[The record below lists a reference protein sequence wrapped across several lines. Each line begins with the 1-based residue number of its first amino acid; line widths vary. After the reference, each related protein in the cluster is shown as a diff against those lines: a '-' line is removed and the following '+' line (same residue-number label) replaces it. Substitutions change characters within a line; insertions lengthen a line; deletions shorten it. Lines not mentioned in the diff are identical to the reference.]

1 MRGAAPGGAVAR
13 ARDYPSPVDV
23 FRFIPGY
30 TEHIYDA
37 GKEPLFA
44 LLVSF
49 LIAFALTRGYTR
61 VARKRGWGSGNVG
74 GVHLHHVVPGI
85 ILVLIAGL
93 LSFTTYAFD
102 DIVDTVAAI
111 LFGVGAALVL
121 DEFALI
127 FHLKDVYWS
136 TEGRSSIDATIMG
149 VLVTG
154 LLLVTSSPFQL
165 DKDEDPG
172 SPKGIAFTIIA
183 INLFLAATTLL
194 KGKVFTGISGIFIPP
209 IALVGAIRL
218 AKPYSP
224 WAHRL
229 YEAEKAKTGRA
240 RNRRSRKLE
249 RAWVRYETGWSGR
262 FENWL
267 IDVVGGKPHVRPDGD
282 SPAPATAGSTP
293 PSSVQAS

>member
-1 MRGAAPGGAVAR
+1 M
-13 ARDYPSPVDV
+13 DI

-30 TEHIYDA
+30 TEHIYDT
-37 GKEPLFA
+37 GKESLFVM
-44 LLVSF
+44 LVSF

-61 VARKRGWGSGNVG
+61 LARKRGWGSGNVG

-85 ILVLIAGL
+85 ILVLCGGL
-93 LSFTTYAFD
+93 ISFTTYAGN
-102 DIVDTVAAI
+102 DIVDTVAAV

-136 TEGRSSIDATIMG
+136 TEGRSSVDATIMG

-165 DKDEDPG
+165 DRDEDPG

-183 INLFLAATTLL
+183 VNLFFAAATLL
-194 KGKVFTGISGIFIPP
+194 KGKIFTGISGVFVPP

-229 YEAEKAKTGRA
+229 YEPDRA
-240 RNRRSRKLE
+240 RSDRGHKRRARKIE
-249 RAWVRYETGWSGR
+249 RAWLRYETGWSGR

-267 IDVVGGKPHVRPDGD
+267 IDVVGGKPHIRPADLET
-282 SPAPATAGSTP
+282 SVPAPERSAP
-293 PSSVQAS
+293 ASGVGVS

>member
-1 MRGAAPGGAVAR
+1 
-13 ARDYPSPVDV
+13 VDV
-23 FRFIPGY
+23 FRFVPGY

-44 LLVSF
+44 LLLSF

-85 ILVLIAGL
+85 ILVLAAGL
-93 LSFTTYAFD
+93 LSFTTYVNNEVVYTA
-102 DIVDTVAAI
+102 AAI
-111 LFGVGAALVL
+111 VFGAGAALVL

-136 TEGRSSIDATIMG
+136 TEGRTSVDATIMG

-165 DKDEDPG
+165 DTDEDPG
-172 SPKGIAFTIIA
+172 SPKGISFTIIA
-183 INLFLAATTLL
+183 INLFFAAATLL
-194 KGKVFTGISGIFIPP
+194 KGKIFTGISGIFIPP
-209 IALVGAIRL
+209 LALVGAIRL

-229 YEAEKAKTGRA
+229 YEPDRAKTDAARRRRA
-240 RNRRSRKLE
+240 RKLE

-282 SPAPATAGSTP
+282 ADESATADTP
-293 PSSVQAS
+293 TPSGVGMP

>member
-1 MRGAAPGGAVAR
+1 
-13 ARDYPSPVDV
+13 VDV

-49 LIAFALTRGYTR
+49 LIAFTLTRGYTR
-61 VARKRGWGSGNVG
+61 LARRRGWGSGNVG
-74 GVHLHHVVPGI
+74 GVHLHHVVPGM

-93 LSFTTYAFD
+93 LSFTTY
-102 DIVDTVAAI
+102 VNNEVVYTLAAI
-111 LFGVGAALVL
+111 VFGAGAALVL

-136 TEGRSSIDATIMG
+136 TEGRASVDATIIG
-149 VLVTG
+149 VLITG

-165 DKDEDPG
+165 DNDEDPG
-172 SPKGIAFTIIA
+172 SPKGIAFSIIA
-183 INLFLAATTLL
+183 VNLFLAAATLL
-194 KGKVFTGISGIFIPP
+194 KGKIFTGISGIFIPLV
-209 IALVGAIRL
+209 ALVGAIRL

-229 YEAEKAKTGRA
+229 YEPDRAKSE
-240 RNRRSRKLE
+240 RSRKHRASKLE

-262 FENWL
+262 FETWL
-267 IDVVGGKPHVRPDGD
+267 IDVVGGKPHLRPDGD
-282 SPAPATAGSTP
+282 PADPAPHRRP
-293 PSSVQAS
+293 PSGVGVP

>member
-1 MRGAAPGGAVAR
+1 M
-13 ARDYPSPVDV
+13 DI

-30 TEHIYDA
+30 TEHIYDT
-37 GKEPLFA
+37 GKESLFVM
-44 LLVSF
+44 LVSF

-61 VARKRGWGSGNVG
+61 LARKRGWGSGNVG

-85 ILVLIAGL
+85 ILVLCGGL
-93 LSFTTYAFD
+93 LSFTTYAGN
-102 DIVDTVAAI
+102 DIVDTVAAVF
-111 LFGVGAALVL
+111 FGVGAALVL

-136 TEGRSSIDATIMG
+136 TEGRSSVDATIMG

-165 DKDEDPG
+165 DRDEDPG

-183 INLFLAATTLL
+183 VNLFFAAATLL
-194 KGKVFTGISGIFIPP
+194 KGKIFTGISGVFVPP

-229 YEAEKAKTGRA
+229 YEPDRA
-240 RNRRSRKLE
+240 RSDRGHKRRARKIE
-249 RAWVRYETGWSGR
+249 RAWLRYETGWSGR

-267 IDVVGGKPHVRPDGD
+267 IDVVGGKPHIRPADLET
-282 SPAPATAGSTP
+282 SVPAPERSAP
-293 PSSVQAS
+293 ASGVGVS

>member
-1 MRGAAPGGAVAR
+1 M
-13 ARDYPSPVDV
+13 DV

-61 VARKRGWGSGNVG
+61 LARKRGWGSGNVG

-85 ILVLIAGL
+85 ILVLSAGL
-93 LSFTTYAFD
+93 LSFTTY
-102 DIVDTVAAI
+102 VNSTVVYTLAAI
-111 LFGVGAALVL
+111 VFGAGAALVL

-136 TEGRSSIDATIMG
+136 TEGRSSVDATIIG
-149 VLVTG
+149 VLLTG

-165 DKDEDPG
+165 DNDEDPG
-172 SPKGIAFTIIA
+172 SPKGIAFSIIA
-183 INLFLAATTLL
+183 VNLFLAAATLF
-194 KGKVFTGISGIFIPP
+194 KGKIFSGISGIFIPP

-229 YEAEKAKTGRA
+229 YEPDRAKTERA
-240 RNRRSRKLE
+240 RKRRASKLE
-249 RAWVRYETGWSGR
+249 GAWIRYETGWSGR
-262 FENWL
+262 FETWL
-267 IDVVGGKPHVRPDGD
+267 LDVVGGKPHLRPDGD
-282 SPAPATAGSTP
+282 ASDGTPHRGP
-293 PSSVQAS
+293 PSGVGVP

>member
-1 MRGAAPGGAVAR
+1 
-13 ARDYPSPVDV
+13 VDV

-61 VARKRGWGSGNVG
+61 LARRRGWGSGNVG

-85 ILVLIAGL
+85 ILVLVAGL
-93 LSFTTYAFD
+93 LSFTTYVNND
-102 DIVDTVAAI
+102 VVYTLAAI
-111 LFGVGAALVL
+111 VFGAGAALVL

-127 FHLKDVYWS
+127 FHLKDVYWT
-136 TEGRSSIDATIMG
+136 TEGRASVDATIIG
-149 VLVTG
+149 VLITG

-165 DKDEDPG
+165 DTDEDPG
-172 SPKGIAFTIIA
+172 SPKGIAFSIIA
-183 INLFLAATTLL
+183 VNLFLAAGTLL
-194 KGKVFTGISGIFIPP
+194 KGKIFTGISGIFIPLV
-209 IALVGAIRL
+209 ALVGAIRL

-229 YEAEKAKTGRA
+229 YEPDRAKSE
-240 RNRRSRKLE
+240 RSRQRRASKLE

-262 FENWL
+262 FETWL
-267 IDVVGGKPHVRPDGD
+267 IDIVGGKPHLRPDGD
-282 SPAPATAGSTP
+282 PLDAAPYRAP
-293 PSSVQAS
+293 PSGVGVP

>member
-1 MRGAAPGGAVAR
+1 M
-13 ARDYPSPVDV
+13 DV

-30 TEHIYDA
+30 TDHIYDA

-44 LLVSF
+44 LLLSF

-61 VARKRGWGSGNVG
+61 LARKRGWGSGNVG

-85 ILVLIAGL
+85 ILVLTAGL
-93 LSFTTYAFD
+93 LSFTTY
-102 DIVDTVAAI
+102 VNSTVVYTLAAI
-111 LFGVGAALVL
+111 VFGAGAALVL

-136 TEGRSSIDATIMG
+136 TEGRSSVDATIIG

-165 DKDEDPG
+165 DNDEDPG
-172 SPKGIAFTIIA
+172 SPKGIAFSIIA
-183 INLFLAATTLL
+183 VNLFLAAGTLL
-194 KGKVFTGISGIFIPP
+194 KGKIFTGISGIFIPP
-209 IALVGAIRL
+209 IALVGALRL

-229 YEAEKAKTGRA
+229 YEPDRA
-240 RNRRSRKLE
+240 RSEHARKRRASKLE
-249 RAWVRYETGWSGR
+249 RAWIRYETGWSGR
-262 FENWL
+262 FETWL
-267 IDVVGGKPHVRPDGD
+267 LDVVGGKPHLRPDGD
-282 SPAPATAGSTP
+282 ASRAMRRRGP
-293 PSSVQAS
+293 PSGVGVP

>member
-1 MRGAAPGGAVAR
+1 
-13 ARDYPSPVDV
+13 VDV

-49 LIAFALTRGYTR
+49 LIAFTLTRGYTR
-61 VARKRGWGSGNVG
+61 LARRRGWGSGNVG

-93 LSFTTYAFD
+93 LSFTTYVNNE
-102 DIVDTVAAI
+102 IVYTLAAI
-111 LFGVGAALVL
+111 VFGAGAALVL

-136 TEGRSSIDATIMG
+136 TEGRASVDATIIG
-149 VLVTG
+149 VLITG

-165 DKDEDPG
+165 DNDEDPG
-172 SPKGIAFTIIA
+172 SPKGIAFSIIA
-183 INLFLAATTLL
+183 VNLFLAAATLL
-194 KGKVFTGISGIFIPP
+194 KGKIFTGISGVFIPLV
-209 IALVGAIRL
+209 ALVGAIRL

-229 YEAEKAKTGRA
+229 YEPDRAKSERLRKRRA
-240 RNRRSRKLE
+240 RKLE

-262 FENWL
+262 FETWL
-267 IDVVGGKPHVRPDGD
+267 IDVVGGKPHLRPDGD
-282 SPAPATAGSTP
+282 PADAAPHRGP
-293 PSSVQAS
+293 PSGVGVP

>member
-1 MRGAAPGGAVAR
+1 
-13 ARDYPSPVDV
+13 VDV
-23 FRFIPGY
+23 FGFVPGY
-30 TEHIYDA
+30 TEHIYDT

-44 LLVSF
+44 LLLSF

-85 ILVLIAGL
+85 ILVLAAGL
-93 LSFTTYAFD
+93 LSFTTYTNSE
-102 DIVDTVAAI
+102 IVYTVAAI
-111 LFGVGAALVL
+111 VFGAGAALVL

-136 TEGRSSIDATIMG
+136 TEGRSSVDATIMG
-149 VLVTG
+149 VLVTM

-165 DKDEDPG
+165 DADEDPG
-172 SPKGIAFTIIA
+172 SPKGISFSIIA
-183 INLFLAATTLL
+183 VNLFLAAATLL
-194 KGKVFTGISGIFIPP
+194 KGKIFTGITGIFIPP
-209 IALVGAIRL
+209 LALVGAIRL

-229 YEAEKAKTGRA
+229 YEPDRAKSERERRRRA
-240 RNRRSRKLE
+240 RKLE

-267 IDVVGGKPHVRPDGD
+267 IDFVGGKPHVRPDGGAA
-282 SPAPATAGSTP
+282 APAARERVDRLAAG
-293 PSSVQAS
+293 